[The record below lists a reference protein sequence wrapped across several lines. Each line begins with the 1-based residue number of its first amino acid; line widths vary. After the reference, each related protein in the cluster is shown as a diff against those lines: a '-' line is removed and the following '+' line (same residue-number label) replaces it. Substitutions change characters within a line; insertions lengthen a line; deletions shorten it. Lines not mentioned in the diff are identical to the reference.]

1 MSTSESA
8 KPWNIDLAH
17 SGVNFSVRH
26 MVISKV
32 RGRFTKFGGSLQLDE
47 GDLTR
52 SVLDVHID
60 ASSLET
66 GVADRDVHL
75 RSADFLDV
83 EKFPELTYRSRQI
96 ETTGA
101 GRYRVVGDLTIR
113 GTTREVPL
121 EVEAGGFGKDPWGNE
136 RAGFE
141 ARARIDRKDFG
152 LAWNKALETGGV
164 LVGEHV
170 DIEIELE
177 VVKAADQRAA

>member
-1 MSTSESA
+1 
-8 KPWNIDLAH
+8 
-17 SGVNFSVRH
+17 

-32 RGRFTKFGGSLQLDE
+32 RGRFAKFGGSLQLDE
-47 GDLTR
+47 QDPTR
-52 SVLDVHID
+52 SVFDVRIE
-60 ASSLET
+60 ASSIET
-66 GVADRDVHL
+66 AVAERDAHL
-75 RSADFLDV
+75 KSADFLDV

-96 ETTGA
+96 EKTGA
-101 GRYRVVGDLTIR
+101 GRYRVLGDLTIR

-121 EVEAGGFGKDPWGNE
+121 EVEAGGIGKDPWGNE

-152 LAWNKALETGGV
+152 LVWNKALETGGV

-177 VVKAADQRAA
+177 VVKAAAERAA